1 MECIENLI
9 MKKIIKLLFFVI
21 CFPCIV
27 YSQEWKQYSDSIYQ
41 IIKVKFDQNG
51 LDNANKYIQL
61 ADEDIEKINFNKDT
75 IYADY
80 LYRKGYVKYNIGQFI
95 PELFEESLSIWKE
108 SNKKNN
114 MKIMKIYYFLGA
126 GYHLKLDYPKAYE
139 NYEMCYS
146 INKKNK
152 FPFNNNFANSMYF
165 LSVID
170 YNTNLNFKKAE
181 QYSLEYIQYN
191 KENDILNLNFN
202 YPYAYKWM
210 DDSLGYEKA
219 FLELKKSYEDKNI
232 NDKPLYFKI
241 NYELLLHY
249 YYQKNSKEVIKYGE
263 KTIELSQ
270 FSQLKTDK
278 YLKDLYEMLVWA
290 YSQIKDEANRIK
302 YEDLLKK

>member
-1 MECIENLI
+1 
-9 MKKIIKLLFFVI
+9 
-21 CFPCIV
+21 
-27 YSQEWKQYSDSIYQ
+27 
-41 IIKVKFDQNG
+41 
-51 LDNANKYIQL
+51 
-61 ADEDIEKINFNKDT
+61 
-75 IYADY
+75 
-80 LYRKGYVKYNIGQFI
+80 
-95 PELFEESLSIWKE
+95 
-108 SNKKNN
+108 
-114 MKIMKIYYFLGA
+114 
-126 GYHLKLDYPKAYE
+126 
-139 NYEMCYS
+139 
-146 INKKNK
+146 
-152 FPFNNNFANSMYF
+152 
-165 LSVID
+165 
-170 YNTNLNFKKAE
+170 
-181 QYSLEYIQYN
+181 
-191 KENDILNLNFN
+191 
-202 YPYAYKWM
+202 M

>member
-1 MECIENLI
+1 

-61 ADEDIEKINFNKDT
+61 ADKDIEKINSNKDT

-80 LYRKGYVKYNIGQFI
+80 LYRKGYVKYNIGQFT

-181 QYSLEYIQYN
+181 QYSIEYIQYN

-219 FLELKKSYEDKNI
+219 FLELKKSYEDRNI

-249 YYQKNSKEVIKYGE
+249 YYQDNSKEVIKYGE
-263 KTIELSQ
+263 KTLELSH